1 MPKKFNPQT
10 KEKEDLKKKLETM
23 LEIFLM
29 NCIIFKRKD
38 IVKKKMVQIH
48 KTERNL
54 TKKIE
59 TRW

>member
-23 LEIFLM
+23 LGIFLM

-38 IVKKKMVQIH
+38 IVKKKMV
-48 KTERNL
+48 
-54 TKKIE
+54 
-59 TRW
+59 